1 MSLLHSGWGVRFLD
15 YDNSGRK
22 DLLIAQG
29 HDLDTVQKTFP
40 QLRYREPMLL
50 ARNTGKAF
58 VDVSSSSGDIFH
70 EAWAARGMAIGD
82 IDNDGR
88 MDAVVNTNGGQAH
101 ILRNQSAAQ
110 NHWLTLRLNGHKSN
124 RDGIGAVI
132 EVVTS
137 DGPQWATVTTAGSYL
152 SSSDPRAHFGLGSN
166 TSAQSVEIRWPSGS
180 VQVLKNVAGDR
191 TTQIDEPVDT
201 IAK

>member
-1 MSLLHSGWGVRFLD
+1 
-15 YDNSGRK
+15 
-22 DLLIAQG
+22 
-29 HDLDTVQKTFP
+29 
-40 QLRYREPMLL
+40 
-50 ARNTGKAF
+50 
-58 VDVSSSSGDIFH
+58 
-70 EAWAARGMAIGD
+70 MAIGD

-110 NHWLTLRLNGHKSN
+110 NHWLTLRLIGHKSN